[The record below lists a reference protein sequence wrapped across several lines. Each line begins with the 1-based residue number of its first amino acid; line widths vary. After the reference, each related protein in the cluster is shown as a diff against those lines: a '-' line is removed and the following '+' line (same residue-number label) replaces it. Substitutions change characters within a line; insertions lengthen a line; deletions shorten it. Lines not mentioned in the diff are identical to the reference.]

1 MFDPILDTVPVQR
14 HIVVCGTGAVTRA
27 SVTSLIENLHELYG
41 EDVYLVAVLGD
52 NQSEAAMHVGEWAVN
67 FDHRLMSFKT
77 AKEQLTSRQQ
87 ALWSGAEETAVLQ
100 SPADMLKHIR
110 KTDILCVAYDDNDIE
125 TMQFITVAIEA
136 GIPTMD
142 LTHGLAGFVI
152 EGKENSPG

>member
-1 MFDPILDTVPVQR
+1 
-14 HIVVCGTGAVTRA
+14 
-27 SVTSLIENLHELYG
+27 
-41 EDVYLVAVLGD
+41 
-52 NQSEAAMHVGEWAVN
+52 MHVGEWAVN

-136 GIPTMD
+136 GIPTKD
-142 LTHGLAGFVI
+142 LTHGLVDIVI
-152 EGKENSPG
+152 EGEGNSPR